1 MIELLT
7 YFIARIV
14 EFQTNAL
21 KSPIDGGVGIVGGLK
36 SSQETKYGGPTVPKG
51 NRIAWAPLLDA
62 A

>member
-7 YFIARIV
+7 YFIDRIV

-36 SSQETKYGGPTVPKG
+36 SSQETNNGGPTVPKG
-51 NRIAWAPLLDA
+51 N
-62 A
+62 